1 MRLKHTRIA
10 TTLAA
15 TLALVTGYA
24 SAAVLVNTGFETDG
38 IAANDFANITPTSW
52 TGYGPGGK
60 YVGDGNV
67 FAGISGANSGDQ
79 YFLAYV
85 SSTFTVSQIRQDSTL
100 LWSNMT
106 VGDSLTISAYTTY
119 RSDTNGAANTY
130 FWLNDTDA
138 ADNLGLNSAAI
149 NVTDVA
155 AGAWTLRTW
164 TYTITQPILDTA
176 ISDGWGAVEVGLGI
190 VKTAAADDQQVAF
203 DDVSLVHTA
212 IPEPSAA
219 LLGGLGMLCLLRR
232 RR

>member
-1 MRLKHTRIA
+1 MKPRTTSLA
-10 TTLAA
+10 ALAAFTLA
-15 TLALVTGYA
+15 GSA

-38 IAANDFANITPTSW
+38 IAANGFANITPTSW

-119 RSDTNGAANTY
+119 RSDTNGAADTY

-155 AGAWTLRTW
+155 AGVWTLRTW

-176 ISDGWGAVEVGLGI
+176 INDGWGAVEVGLGI
-190 VKTAAADDQQVAF
+190 VKTGAADDQQVTF